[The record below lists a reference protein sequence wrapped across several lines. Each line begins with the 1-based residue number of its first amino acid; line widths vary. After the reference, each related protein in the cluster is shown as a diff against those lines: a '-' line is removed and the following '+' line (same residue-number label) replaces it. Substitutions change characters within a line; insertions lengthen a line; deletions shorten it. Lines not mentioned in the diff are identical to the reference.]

1 MKVVDHPYLEGVKCR
16 SDGAVW
22 IPASGS
28 HKAHWTFGCETPDG
42 YRVVRI
48 SHKRRFVHRLI
59 CEAFHGL
66 CPADK
71 RDVDHIDRCK
81 SNNTPGNLRWCSRS
95 ENCRNK
101 KVCDE
106 SLAKY
111 GVSCVDDKKAYW
123 RAYTRARY
131 ASDPKYREKRK
142 TYQRT
147 YRSKKKNSNNQPK
160 KESQL

>member
-22 IPASGS
+22 VPASGA
-28 HKAHWTFGCETPDG
+28 HKARWTFGAKKPDG

-48 SHKRRFVHRLI
+48 SRKLRFVHRLI

-66 CPADK
+66 GPTDK
-71 RDVDHIDRCK
+71 RDVDHIDRNR
-81 SNNTPGNLRWCSRS
+81 SNNRPENLHWCSRS

-101 KVCDE
+101 KIRDE

-111 GVSCVDDKKAYW
+111 GVSWVDDKKAYW
-123 RAYTRARY
+123 RAYY
-131 ASDPKYREKRK
+131 ANHPEYREKCK
-142 TYQRT
+142 AYQHT

-160 KESQL
+160 KEN